1 MEPLRVQLARLELL
15 ERSVLPL
22 ALLRPQELLA
32 VLLGPLLCPLERL
45 LRLLLEQVLVLCL

>member
-22 ALLRPQELLA
+22 ALLRPLELLEA
-32 VLLGPLLCPLERL
+32 LLVPLQCPLERL
-45 LRLLLEQVLVLCL
+45 VRLPLVQVLALCL

>member
-1 MEPLRVQLARLELL
+1 
-15 ERSVLPL
+15 
-22 ALLRPQELLA
+22 LLRPLVLLE

>member
-22 ALLRPQELLA
+22 ALLRPLELLEA
-32 VLLGPLLCPLERL
+32 LLVPLRCPLERL
-45 LRLLLEQVLVLCL
+45 VPLLLVQVLALCL